1 MTINWS
7 GASAGA
13 LGICIFLGPF
23 VYKVRRSKGDTHFRA
38 ILEVGLVFVL
48 LVLWIVG
55 GSNAL
60 YGIGIVV
67 DEPPQI
73 LASDAYD
80 LGHSHFEHVRVS
92 YLVLGLVLIAAACV
106 IGKFMELRRGDD

>member
-1 MTINWS
+1 MTINWG
-7 GASAGA
+7 GAVASA

-23 VYKVRRSKGDTHFRA
+23 AYKDRRSKGGSHFRA
-38 ILEVGLVFVL
+38 ILDVGLVFVL

-60 YGIGIVV
+60 YGLGIII

-73 LASDAYD
+73 LGSGGLDP
-80 LGHSHFEHVRVS
+80 GQRHFEHVRVP
-92 YLVLGLVLIAAACV
+92 YLMLGLVLMAAGLV
-106 IGKFMELRRGDD
+106 IGKLSELRR

>member
-7 GASAGA
+7 GAIGAA

-23 VYKVRRSKGDTHFRA
+23 AYKDQRAKGGSHFRA

-48 LVLWIVG
+48 LLLWIAG

-60 YGIGIVV
+60 YGIGLVV

-73 LASDAYD
+73 LGSGGYD
-80 LGHSHFEHVRVS
+80 PGQSHLEHVRVP
-92 YLVLGLVLIAAACV
+92 YLVLGLVLMAASWT
-106 IGKFMELRRGDD
+106 IGKLSELRR